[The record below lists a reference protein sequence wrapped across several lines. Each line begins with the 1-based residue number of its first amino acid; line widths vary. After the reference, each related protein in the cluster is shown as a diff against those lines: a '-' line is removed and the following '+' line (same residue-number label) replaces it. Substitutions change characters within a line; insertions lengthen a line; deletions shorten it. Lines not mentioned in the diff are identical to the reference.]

1 MSEETFE
8 IGKEIDISDE
18 VYRLYRFPKGETT
31 TLKKPKI
38 LIIDEKGVHHVI
50 DKAGY
55 VHEIPPGWIHLKY
68 KKEGGVEKII
78 LITEKKKKPTKSKE
92 KEPETEEKKKE

>member
-18 VYRLYRFPKGETT
+18 VYRLYRFPRGETT
-31 TLKKPKI
+31 MLKKPKT
-38 LIIDEKGVHHVI
+38 LVIDEKGVHHVI
-50 DKAGY
+50 DRAGY

-68 KKEGGVEKII
+68 KKEGGAEKII
-78 LITEKKKKPTKSKE
+78 LVTEKRLARSKEKKKS
-92 KEPETEEKKKE
+92 ETEEKRKE